1 MTTPETAPSQE
12 HSEALATRAQAHRQR
27 FWVKQ
32 QWVRLFVAVAVVAA
46 WLAQV
51 LYVTYMVIQE
61 ALLLDDVEK
70 LLLVVGVTGI
80 VVERIV
86 SNLWPKGETE

>member
-1 MTTPETAPSQE
+1 MNEPTRE
-12 HSEALATRAQAHRQR
+12 HREELEARAQVHKQG

-32 QWVRLFVAVAVVAA
+32 QWVRLIVAVAVVAA
-46 WLAQV
+46 WLTQV
-51 LYVTYMVIQE
+51 LYVTYQVIQN
-61 ALLLDDVEK
+61 APLLQDVEK

-86 SNLWPKGETE
+86 TNLWPRGEENS